1 MMKLSGCVSLTTDW
15 TQVGNAVTS
24 GGVKDRGLLRH
35 VDSLNDADT
44 DRLVECLRQTPEVAL
59 SLVYTNGFSQLREPS
74 DSKVGLELFYQTS
87 SLSVSV
93 PSIWNEII

>member
-44 DRLVECLRQTPEVAL
+44 DRLVECLRHLAGCGRLGLPINITK
-59 SLVYTNGFSQLREPS
+59 SLGWHT
-74 DSKVGLELFYQTS
+74 
-87 SLSVSV
+87 
-93 PSIWNEII
+93 